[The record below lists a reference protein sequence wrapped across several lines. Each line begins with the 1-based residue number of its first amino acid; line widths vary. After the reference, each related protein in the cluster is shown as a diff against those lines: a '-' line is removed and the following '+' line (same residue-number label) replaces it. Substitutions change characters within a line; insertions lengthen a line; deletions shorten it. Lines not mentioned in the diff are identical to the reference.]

1 MLRIRL
7 QRIGRKNRAEYRIVV
22 AEKHIAV
29 KKQVIDVV
37 GHYLPTRSPKIVEIN
52 QDKVSEWIAKGAQP
66 TDTVAVLCKNSGMKG
81 MEKYIAPRNKK
92 PKVVEQ
98 PKAVAKEPE
107 PVETTEAETE
117 SAEASEA

>member
-37 GHYLPTRSPKIVEIN
+37 GHYLPTRSPKVVEIN
-52 QDKVSEWIAKGAQP
+52 HDKVSEWISKGAQP

-98 PKAVAKEPE
+98 PKASAETPAPAE
-107 PVETTEAETE
+107 EAETTEAETE
-117 SAEASEA
+117 TAEA

>member
-22 AEKHIAV
+22 AEKHVAV

-37 GHYLPTRSPKIVEIN
+37 GHYLPTRSPKVVEIN
-52 QDKVSEWIAKGAQP
+52 QDKVSEWIGKGAQP
-66 TDTVAVLCKNSGMKG
+66 TDTVAVLCKNAGMKG

-98 PKAVAKEPE
+98 PKAAEETPAPAE
-107 PVETTEAETE
+107 QAETTEAETE
-117 SAEASEA
+117 TAEA